1 MKKIRWAVTVT
12 LLASGMAW
20 ASGSYNTAALA
31 NAAGVSQAEVTGGV
45 DWLQS
50 DANSDTGQNSSV
62 LQTGNA
68 LGGQAQV
75 QGSLANSQVAA
86 AVDPAFASVM
96 ARYYGL
102 YNQYY
107 DSYMNDLSLASG
119 ASSAYAT
126 CVAAQGADCLN
137 SSGYYSG
144 LAQTAYGQYQYYYGL
159 WNEDYQQQQAMLATA
174 GQQSVLSGASA
185 QTSQQDYQSYQNAE
199 NTANAAA
206 QASASDT
213 VAGNAGNNT
222 TAAASGAAAANQALG
237 SIQTETG
244 VQQGQAVAVT
254 GSTGS
259 GFTYSNPSLQNQMT
273 NLATASVQNAQ
284 TAVIQQGYANNRAS
298 DATTAVQQG
307 SADGAAS
314 AVAPTPESQAMWGV
328 GAALANSTA
337 NTWQQDAN
345 QTMAVAQQAQ
355 QGFVQDQTQAN
366 ADAIQ
371 MGQDTS
377 AAASAYANQQAAQ
390 NGVTFAAPSMNTTAV
405 QQALAQQETA
415 MNNAQTAA
423 EVSAGNSYSQQQI
436 AQDAQN
442 EAATA
447 QQQQEADQ
455 ANASGA
461 PTAQLQTTW
470 KAAANS
476 YGNSASQDTQAAL
489 AATSAANTDAQ
500 AANAE
505 EQQAEGVAG
514 NSGINTAAANA
525 GTASADAALSAIQRA
540 TGVQQGQSLP
550 AP

>member
-20 ASGSYNTAALA
+20 ASGGYNTASLA

-68 LGGQAQV
+68 LGGQSQI
-75 QGSLANSQVAA
+75 QGSLANSQAAA
-86 AVDPAFASVM
+86 AVDPAFASVI

-107 DSYMNDLSLASG
+107 DSYLNDLSLASG

-144 LAQTAYGQYQYYYGL
+144 LARAAYGQYQYYYGL

-185 QTSQQDYQSYQNAE
+185 QTSQMNYQSYQNAT
-199 NTANAAA
+199 NTANADA

-213 VAGNAGNNT
+213 VAGNAANDT
-222 TAAASGAAAANQALG
+222 TAAASGAAAGNQELG
-237 SIQTETG
+237 SIETETG
-244 VQQGQAVAVT
+244 VQQGQTVAVT

-307 SADGAAS
+307 SADSAAS
-314 AVAPTPESQAMWGV
+314 AVAPTPESKAMWGV

-345 QTMAVAQQAQ
+345 QTAAVAQQAQ

-461 PTAQLQTTW
+461 PTTQLQTTW
-470 KAAANS
+470 GAAANS
-476 YGNSASQDTQAAL
+476 YGNSASQDTQASL

-514 NSGINTAAANA
+514 NNGINTAAGNA
-525 GTASADAALSAIQRA
+525 GTEAANAALSAVQQA
-540 TGVQQGQSLP
+540 TGVQQGQPIP